1 MNFKNESQTGENS
14 SVELEQLRAENAA
27 LKLALSTAERER
39 DEWRIIA
46 QQCGPLGGEVGTA
59 AKTAEKL

>member
-1 MNFKNESQTGENS
+1 MSEPQTNES
-14 SVELEQLRAENAA
+14 ELEQLRAENAA

-46 QQCGPLGGEVGTA
+46 QQCAPLGGEVGEDV
-59 AKTAEKL
+59 KTVEKL